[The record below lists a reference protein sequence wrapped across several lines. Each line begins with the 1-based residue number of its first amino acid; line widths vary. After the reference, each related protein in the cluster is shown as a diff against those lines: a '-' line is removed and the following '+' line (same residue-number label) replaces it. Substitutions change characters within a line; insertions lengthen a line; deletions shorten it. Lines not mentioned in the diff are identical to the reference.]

1 MTLRAAAE
9 QFTSAEA
16 VRSAQNCGCVN
27 ADEPDDDTLET
38 LIDQA
43 SDVLARLSNG
53 RVVGRRTVTVRPCR
67 NGCWLYCVCCDLD
80 SVPLWGPDPVI
91 GEVKVDGD
99 ALDPNTYAIHQS
111 RWGLGLV
118 KVAASGP
125 RPRDWPSWQ
134 SLWLPDSEDH
144 TWSITYTYGEHVGW
158 IIEKAAIELV
168 CYFAQQDEVKKN
180 QLQKGAVSANYNSTQ
195 VSLEER
201 LASARGADRNTAVGA
216 AMEQFFTVYGQG
228 PVSTAWSP
236 ELDNG
241 WTFHV
246 IGS

>member
-16 VRSAQNCGCVN
+16 VRSASNCGCVN
-27 ADEPDDDTLET
+27 SDEPDDDTLDI

-67 NGCWLYCVCCDLD
+67 TGCTCYCPCCDLD
-80 SVPLWGPDPVI
+80 SIPLWGPDPVVS
-91 GEVKVDGD
+91 EVKVDGD
-99 ALDPNTYAIHQS
+99 ALDASSYAVHQS
-111 RWGLGLV
+111 RSGWGLV
-118 KVAASGP
+118 KVSTSQF
-125 RPRDWPSWQ
+125 RPTAWPSGQ
-134 SLWLPDSEDH
+134 LLWRPDTEDR
-144 TWSITYTYGEHVGW
+144 TFSVTFTYGEHVEW
-158 IIEKAAIELV
+158 VAEKAAIELV
-168 CYFAQQDEVKKN
+168 CYFAQQDEAKKN
-180 QLQKGAVSANYNSTQ
+180 QLPKGTVSASYNAASVT
-195 VSLEER
+195 LEER
-201 LASARGADRNTAVGA
+201 LASARGADRNAAVGA

-228 PVSTAWSP
+228 PVSAAWSP
-236 ELDNG
+236 ELDQG

>member
-16 VRSAQNCGCVN
+16 VRAAQNCGCVN
-27 ADEPDDDTLET
+27 SEEPDEEILET

-43 SDVLARLSNG
+43 SDVLTRLSRG

-67 NGCWLYCVCCDLD
+67 NGCWDCCPCCGLD
-80 SVPLWGPDPVI
+80 VVPLWGPDPVVS
-91 GEVKVDGD
+91 EVKINGV
-99 ALDPNTYAIHQS
+99 ALASSEYAVHQS
-111 RWGLGLV
+111 RVGFGLV
-118 KVAASGP
+118 KTGTTVT
-125 RPRDWPSWQ
+125 RPTQWPSWQ
-134 SLWLPDSEDH
+134 TPWLPDTEDR
-144 TWSITYTYGEHVGW
+144 TFSIAYEYGEHVDW
-158 IIEKAAIELV
+158 VVEKAAIELV
-168 CYFAQQDEVKKN
+168 CYFAQQDQLKTN
-180 QLQKGAVSANYNSTQ
+180 QLQKGTVSANYNSTQ

-201 LASARGADRNTAVGA
+201 LASARGADRDSAVGA
-216 AMEQFFTVYGQG
+216 AMEQFFTVYGQH

-236 ELDNG
+236 ELEMG

>member
-16 VRSAQNCGCVN
+16 VRSTANCGCVN
-27 ADEPDDDTLET
+27 ADEPDDATLES

-53 RVVGRRTVTVRPCR
+53 RVVGRRAVTLRPCR
-67 NGCWLYCVCCDLD
+67 IGCALYCTCCNLD
-80 SVPLWGPDPVI
+80 SIPLWGPDPVI
-91 GEVKVDGD
+91 DEVKIDGV
-99 ALDPNTYAIHQS
+99 ALDPNTYAIHQT
-111 RWGLGLV
+111 RMGWGLV

-125 RPRDWPSWQ
+125 RPSDWPSWQ
-134 SLWLPDSEDH
+134 SLWLPDSQEH
-144 TWSITYTYGEHVGW
+144 TFSITYTYGEHVEW
-158 IIEKAAIELV
+158 VIEKAAIELV
-168 CYFAQQDEVKKN
+168 CYFAQQDQIKKN
-180 QLQKGAVSANYNSTQ
+180 QLQKGTVSANYNQTQ
-195 VSLEER
+195 VTLEER
-201 LASARGADRNTAVGA
+201 LASARGADRSSAVGV

-228 PVSTAWSP
+228 PISAAWSP
-236 ELDNG
+236 ELDQG